1 MPTVLGK
8 KYDLMWRGK
17 PPHML
22 PPDIPVWYRHLE
34 FWGHHYLNLYYDCLL
49 GGTRLTPQEK
59 KDPLKRMWSFLTAKR
74 ADVIAELK
82 SEVWIIEVTFDAGL
96 RSLGQV
102 QTYRAL
108 WIRDPIIPKPEKCVI
123 VCNTISPDFLDTAA
137 MYGINVFAAKHSV
150 Y

>member
-1 MPTVLGK
+1 M
-8 KYDLMWRGK
+8 
-17 PPHML
+17 
-22 PPDIPVWYRHLE
+22 
-34 FWGHHYLNLYYDCLL
+34 
-49 GGTRLTPQEK
+49 
-59 KDPLKRMWSFLTAKR
+59 
-74 ADVIAELK
+74 IAELK

-102 QTYRAL
+102 QAYRAL

-123 VCNTISPDFLDTAA
+123 VCNTISPDFLDAAA